1 MTSEETPLYHRV
13 KAHPTARIAPS
24 AGIVGDVTIG
34 RDASVFAGVQIR
46 GDDAPVVI
54 GDESNLQENTV
65 VHVDFDVP
73 CIVGPHCTVGHGTIL
88 HGCELGENVLVGMG
102 SIVMNRAKIGAN
114 SLIGA
119 GSLVTEGK
127 EFPPGSLIMGTPA
140 RVKRALTDRGDRVHV
155 HLPRQRLRAPKRRN
169 AGAGSAGAP
178 RPRHGHAP
186 GSVGQS
192 LFPLMKKGCPKAALL
207 VSRS

>member
-102 SIVMNRAKIGAN
+102 SI
-114 SLIGA
+114 
-119 GSLVTEGK
+119 
-127 EFPPGSLIMGTPA
+127 LIMGTPA
-140 RVKRALTDRGDRVHV
+140 RVKRALTDEEITSMCTFPANDYVRQSGEMLEQGVLEHPAPDMDMHRG
-155 HLPRQRLRAPKRRN
+155 A
-169 AGAGSAGAP
+169 
-178 RPRHGHAP
+178 
-186 GSVGQS
+186 
-192 LFPLMKKGCPKAALL
+192 
-207 VSRS
+207 

>member
-1 MTSEETPLYHRV
+1 M
-13 KAHPTARIAPS
+13 
-24 AGIVGDVTIG
+24 
-34 RDASVFAGVQIR
+34 FAGVQLR
-46 GDDAPVVI
+46 GDAAPVVI

-140 RVKRALTDRGDRVHV
+140 RVKRALTDEAIASMRTLPADDYVRQSGEMLEQGVLEHPAPDMDMHRG
-155 HLPRQRLRAPKRRN
+155 A
-169 AGAGSAGAP
+169 
-178 RPRHGHAP
+178 
-186 GSVGQS
+186 
-192 LFPLMKKGCPKAALL
+192 
-207 VSRS
+207 

>member
-127 EFPPGSLIMGTPA
+127 SSRRAASSWHAGA
-140 RVKRALTDRGDRVHV
+140 REARADRRGDHVHV
-155 HLPRQRLRAPKRRN
+155 HLPRHDYVRQSGEMLEQGVLEHPAPTWTCT
-169 AGAGSAGAP
+169 
-178 RPRHGHAP
+178 
-186 GSVGQS
+186 GSVGQA
-192 LFPLMKKGCPKAALL
+192 F
-207 VSRS
+207 SRSEEGLPKGSPSRFRS

>member
-88 HGCELGENVLVGMG
+88 AGDRGQGVPAGQPHHGHAGAREA
-102 SIVMNRAKIGAN
+102 RAD
-114 SLIGA
+114 
-119 GSLVTEGK
+119 
-127 EFPPGSLIMGTPA
+127 
-140 RVKRALTDRGDRVHV
+140 RRGDRVHV
-155 HLPRQRLRAPKRRN
+155 HLPRRRLRASKRRN

>member
-127 EFPPGSLIMGTPA
+127 EFPPGSLIMECWSTPPPTWTCTGE
-140 RVKRALTDRGDRVHV
+140 RRAKPFPAHEEG
-155 HLPRQRLRAPKRRN
+155 LPKGSPSRFAKLKSRQ
-169 AGAGSAGAP
+169 
-178 RPRHGHAP
+178 
-186 GSVGQS
+186 
-192 LFPLMKKGCPKAALL
+192 ALAT
-207 VSRS
+207 VSG

>member
-114 SLIGA
+114 SLIGGRIA
-119 GSLVTEGK
+119 G
-127 EFPPGSLIMGTPA
+127 
-140 RVKRALTDRGDRVHV
+140 DRGQGVPAGQPHHGHAGAREARADRRGDHVHV

>member
-140 RVKRALTDRGDRVHV
+140 RVTSWASSSMTRSPT
-155 HLPRQRLRAPKRRN
+155 RRN
-169 AGAGSAGAP
+169 ASSSSEPMVRRRMARMRATTSS
-178 RPRHGHAP
+178 RP
-186 GSVGQS
+186 
-192 LFPLMKKGCPKAALL
+192 KGL
-207 VSRS
+207 VT

>member
-127 EFPPGSLIMGTPA
+127 EFPPGSLIMGTPEIA
-140 RVKRALTDRGDRVHV
+140 SMCTFPANDYVRQSGEMLEQGVLEHPAPDMDMHRG
-155 HLPRQRLRAPKRRN
+155 A
-169 AGAGSAGAP
+169 
-178 RPRHGHAP
+178 
-186 GSVGQS
+186 
-192 LFPLMKKGCPKAALL
+192 
-207 VSRS
+207 

>member
-1 MTSEETPLYHRV
+1 M
-13 KAHPTARIAPS
+13 
-24 AGIVGDVTIG
+24 
-34 RDASVFAGVQIR
+34 
-46 GDDAPVVI
+46 
-54 GDESNLQENTV
+54 
-65 VHVDFDVP
+65 P

-140 RVKRALTDRGDRVHV
+140 RVKRALTDEEITSMCTFPANDYVRQSGEMLEQGVLEHPAPDMDMHRG
-155 HLPRQRLRAPKRRN
+155 A
-169 AGAGSAGAP
+169 
-178 RPRHGHAP
+178 
-186 GSVGQS
+186 
-192 LFPLMKKGCPKAALL
+192 
-207 VSRS
+207 

>member
-102 SIVMNRAKIGAN
+102 SIVMTRPRAAAY
-114 SLIGA
+114 SLG
-119 GSLVTEGK
+119 GGWSLETVEQTAPRG
-127 EFPPGSLIMGTPA
+127 GLSMGTPA
-140 RVKRALTDRGDRVHV
+140 PVKRAWAAEEMGSMCASPADMYGRHSGEMLGQGVLEHPAPDMDMHRG
-155 HLPRQRLRAPKRRN
+155 A
-169 AGAGSAGAP
+169 
-178 RPRHGHAP
+178 
-186 GSVGQS
+186 
-192 LFPLMKKGCPKAALL
+192 
-207 VSRS
+207 

>member
-140 RVKRALTDRGDRVHV
+140 RVKRALTDEEIASMCTFPANDYVRQSGEMLEQEVLEHPAPDMDMHRG
-155 HLPRQRLRAPKRRN
+155 A
-169 AGAGSAGAP
+169 
-178 RPRHGHAP
+178 
-186 GSVGQS
+186 
-192 LFPLMKKGCPKAALL
+192 
-207 VSRS
+207 

>member
-102 SIVMNRAKIGAN
+102 
-114 SLIGA
+114 A

-140 RVKRALTDRGDRVHV
+140 RVKRALTDEEIASMCTFPADDYVRQSGEMLEQGVLEHPAPDMDMHRG
-155 HLPRQRLRAPKRRN
+155 A
-169 AGAGSAGAP
+169 
-178 RPRHGHAP
+178 
-186 GSVGQS
+186 
-192 LFPLMKKGCPKAALL
+192 
-207 VSRS
+207 

>member
-114 SLIGA
+114 SLIG
-119 GSLVTEGK
+119 
-127 EFPPGSLIMGTPA
+127 GTPA
-140 RVKRALTDRGDRVHV
+140 RVKRALTDEEIASMCTFPADDYVRQSGEMLEQGVLEHPAPDMDMHRG
-155 HLPRQRLRAPKRRN
+155 A
-169 AGAGSAGAP
+169 
-178 RPRHGHAP
+178 
-186 GSVGQS
+186 
-192 LFPLMKKGCPKAALL
+192 
-207 VSRS
+207 

>member
-34 RDASVFAGVQIR
+34 RDASVF
-46 GDDAPVVI
+46 
-54 GDESNLQENTV
+54 
-65 VHVDFDVP
+65 
-73 CIVGPHCTVGHGTIL
+73 
-88 HGCELGENVLVGMG
+88 ELGENVLVGMG

-140 RVKRALTDRGDRVHV
+140 RVKRALTDEEIASMCTFPADDYVRQSGEMLEQGVLEHPAPDMDMHRG
-155 HLPRQRLRAPKRRN
+155 A
-169 AGAGSAGAP
+169 
-178 RPRHGHAP
+178 
-186 GSVGQS
+186 
-192 LFPLMKKGCPKAALL
+192 
-207 VSRS
+207 

>member
-127 EFPPGSLIMGTPA
+127 EFPSGSLIMGTPA
-140 RVKRALTDRGDRVHV
+140 RVKRALTDEEIASMCTFPADDYVRQSGEMLEQGVLEHPAPDMDMHRG
-155 HLPRQRLRAPKRRN
+155 A
-169 AGAGSAGAP
+169 
-178 RPRHGHAP
+178 
-186 GSVGQS
+186 
-192 LFPLMKKGCPKAALL
+192 
-207 VSRS
+207 